1 MCCCACGDT
10 TLAVQRIEVLL
21 CYRVRRNA
29 FARTARASEPV
40 QTGWLGADRWRGVL
54 AEGRERCVFQ
64 NLHDLGRSFS
74 FRFAQEQ
81 VNVLGHHDISDDD
94 EPVTQACL
102 FQNSEEA
109 VALLCRAQFRP
120 SPVTGIRDKVQIV
133 RAAVAV
139 EVAQHRSESRL
150 EGVDSHPS
158 KNEGWGTLCP
168 GWGRKVQGWASP
180 WTGKACKG

>member
-1 MCCCACGDT
+1 MLSRKEKRVCQNGARIGACPNR
-10 TLAVQRIEVLL
+10 LA
-21 CYRVRRNA
+21 
-29 FARTARASEPV
+29 
-40 QTGWLGADRWRGVL
+40 WRGSL
-54 AEGRERCVFQ
+54 ARRFGRRAREVFH

-102 FQNSEEA
+102 FQNSEEG

-168 GWGRKVQGWASP
+168 GWGRKVQGWATRP

>member
-1 MCCCACGDT
+1 MPERRAHRSLSKQVG
-10 TLAVQRIEVLL
+10 LARIAGP
-21 CYRVRRNA
+21 A
-29 FARTARASEPV
+29 FWQQGAR
-40 QTGWLGADRWRGVL
+40 GAL
-54 AEGRERCVFQ
+54 FQ

-81 VNVLGHHDISDDD
+81 VNVLGHHDISDD

-109 VALLCRAQFRP
+109 VALLCRVQFRP

-150 EGVDSHPS
+150 EGVGSHAS

-168 GWGRKVQGWASP
+168 GWGKKVKGWATRP